1 MSPLPKWYILVDFAY
16 IATGSAVSIKL
27 DVGVNGRSPLPLNK
41 QFWQNTDLDPPNR
54 MRVAL
59 RMQYA
64 RSTAVGRG
72 AEGLSEL
79 AEGQR

>member
-41 QFWQNTDLDPPNR
+41 QFWQNTDLDPPNPLQPR
-54 MRVAL
+54 TAFWL
-59 RMQYA
+59 GKA
-64 RSTAVGRG
+64 RSVYY
-72 AEGLSEL
+72 L
-79 AEGQR
+79 AEWIAGVGGT